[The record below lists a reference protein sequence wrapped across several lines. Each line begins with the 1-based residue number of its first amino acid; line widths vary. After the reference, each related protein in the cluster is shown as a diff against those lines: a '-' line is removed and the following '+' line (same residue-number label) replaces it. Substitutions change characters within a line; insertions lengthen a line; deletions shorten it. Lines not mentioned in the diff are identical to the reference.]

1 MRAIAPREPLAPRG
15 AATPRA
21 LALRL
26 LRAGAILVVGLAAAA
41 WLFGDT
47 WRHHFPVAEDAGA
60 TIEIRFAHF
69 GGYEEYAL
77 WREAIE
83 VFEREHPRVR
93 VRQEFVVGGQALY
106 HGKLRQQASAADL
119 PDVFFVQVG
128 PFNDLADQFADVGG
142 VLDGVQEIDGRPENL
157 SGLDALGIEAF
168 RVDGVQRA
176 LPICGGPL
184 LIYVNLACFDRAT
197 RFLGSAVAQPHE
209 PWTIDEFLAL
219 ASQATIRDPRLEGE
233 AQFGFWHPRWV
244 YYLPFLWSFGA
255 DVADAKRWAL
265 EGGEAESALTLYHDL
280 LRVHRVCPGDAELP
294 QVWQDVAFL
303 TGRVAMCVNGPWFE
317 RFVEVGVTG
326 DLGRFDVLP
335 IPRGPGGRWTRVTW
349 DGAALNPSTRG
360 ARRRAAENFLRHLL
374 SEPVQDRLATQG
386 LAMPA
391 RRASLDVY
399 VTGPRAAQRARFV
412 EALAYSRLQPRFPRF
427 QEVDQLINRSLDRYL
442 NEADDRSARE
452 FLADLRAEPLIRACF
467 ETGGGS

>member
-1 MRAIAPREPLAPRG
+1 MRAMAPREPLVSRG
-15 AATPRA
+15 AATHRT

-26 LRAGAILVVGLAAAA
+26 LRASAILVAGLAVAM

-47 WRHHFPVAEDAGA
+47 WRHHFPAAENANA
-60 TIEIRFAHF
+60 TAEIRFAHF
-69 GGYEEYAL
+69 GGYEEYVL
-77 WREAIE
+77 WREAIQA
-83 VFEREHPRVR
+83 FEREHPRVR

-106 HGKLRQQASAADL
+106 HGKLSRQASAADL
-119 PDVFFVQVG
+119 PDVFLVQAG
-128 PFNDLADQFADVGG
+128 PFNDLADQLADVGG
-142 VLDGVQEIDGRPENL
+142 VLNAVPNPDGRSEEI
-157 SGLDALGIEAF
+157 SELDVLGVEAF

-176 LPICGGPL
+176 LPVCGGPL

-197 RFLGSAVAQPHE
+197 RFLGSVVPQPHE
-209 PWTIDEFLAL
+209 DWTIDEFLTI
-219 ASQATIRDPRLEGE
+219 ASQATIRDARLEGG

-255 DVADAKRWAL
+255 DVGDAQGWAL

-317 RFVEVGVTG
+317 RFIEGGVTG
-326 DLGRFDVLP
+326 DIGRFDVLP

-349 DGAALNPSTRG
+349 DGAALNPSTTG
-360 ARRRAAENFLRHLL
+360 ARRRAAEAFLRHLL
-374 SEPVQDRLATQG
+374 SGPVQDRLAAQG

-391 RRASLDVY
+391 RRASLDAY

-427 QEVDQLINRSLDRYL
+427 QEVDQLLNRSLDRYL